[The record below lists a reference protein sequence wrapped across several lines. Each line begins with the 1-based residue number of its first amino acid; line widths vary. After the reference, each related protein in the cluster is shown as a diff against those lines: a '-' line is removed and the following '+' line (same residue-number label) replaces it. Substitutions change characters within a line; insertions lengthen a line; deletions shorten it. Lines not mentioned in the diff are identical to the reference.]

1 MLQWSVLKGHDGMI
15 VVDLGQTETR
25 VMKMSCN
32 RVVLSSLRGMVIT
45 CNVFCD
51 LVVYQVSNA
60 VILSLLFSL

>member
-1 MLQWSVLKGHDGMI
+1 MI